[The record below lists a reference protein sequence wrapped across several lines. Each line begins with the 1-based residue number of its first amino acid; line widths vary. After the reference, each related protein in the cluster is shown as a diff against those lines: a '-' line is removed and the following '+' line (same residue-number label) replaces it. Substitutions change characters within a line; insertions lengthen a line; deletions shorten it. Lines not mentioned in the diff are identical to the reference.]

1 MRLRASWALLLVL
14 LAGAALVAPWQEH
27 LYAQEARG
35 TILGRVF
42 DAQKAVV
49 PKATVKITN
58 VAQGT
63 TISVQTNDMGAFIAP
78 FLNPGQYQITIE
90 VQGFKRYVKEAL
102 TLNINQKLEVDA
114 YLEIGSPTETVTV
127 MAENVILNTTS
138 ATLGQVID
146 ARRVADLPLAHGN
159 PFLLIGVTA
168 GASWSHTAGSLNRPF
183 EPTHIVGYAI
193 NGSRAN
199 RMDVTIDGTPSTA
212 TANANEVIASY
223 VPPTDAIQEIKV
235 QTTGFDASYGQTE
248 GGITNILLKSGT
260 NSFHGTGYWANQPS
274 SWAANEWLSNKSN
287 SARANWTYN
296 RWGGSFGGPVYLGK
310 LYNGKNKTFFF
321 WAYEGIKEA
330 RPRNNCGALCTVP
343 TEAEKNGDFSKLLA
357 AGGSAYQIYN
367 PFQRTLVNGVYVNQ
381 PFAGNIIPANLI
393 NPIAKKILDNYY
405 PKTPF
410 TSGDALGL
418 GNQVEPNIP
427 ETITYYTHTFKVDH
441 NLNDQQRISVTG
453 RFYKRASDYNNYLHS
468 AGTGEWFQFLSRA
481 GGIDY
486 VNTLNASTLLNLKYG
501 YNRFVRSSDGN
512 PESYGMDLTT
522 LGFPSRMNDYTSQDI
537 RRFPGIN
544 FTSAAYIGTRHDNFI
559 RPIDTH
565 VFAAHITKMKS
576 THAIRGGMEFRAY
589 RENQRDWINDV
600 TARFDF
606 STTWTKAN
614 SNASGA
620 PNGLGQSMA
629 AFLLG
634 LPDASSYMNR
644 QDSYA
649 EQSPSWGIYVQDDW
663 RVNKRLTLNLG
674 LRWEYEGALTERY
687 DRSVRGF
694 DPSYTQPFEAAA
706 VATYTTVYNAA
717 AGTANALLV
726 APADFKVRGGL
737 NFANVNGSPRGLY
750 ETPKTNFLPQIG
762 LAFKINDKTVLR
774 TGYGIN
780 YGFLGQ
786 RRGDVVQSG
795 YSVNTNLIPTL
806 DNGLTWNE
814 TLSDPYKNGPVM
826 PYGNT
831 QGPQTFVGQAITYFY
846 EKPKQVYNQRWSLN
860 MQRELPGG
868 WYMDV
873 GYVGTRGTHIEINRN
888 FNATPIQYLSKSPT
902 RDQNWIAYL
911 NGTVANP
918 FYGLLPVTT
927 TIGGSKT
934 ISRERLLRA
943 FPEFDTVNSTTYQGY
958 SWYHSLQ
965 ASFQK
970 RFSKGYTLLAS
981 YTWSKF
987 MQATEFLNAA
997 DPLPTETISDMDT
1010 PHRLSVTG
1018 IWELPFG
1025 SGRHFGTSNQV
1036 LDRIIGGWQVNANYQ
1051 TQSARPMSAWG
1062 NYIYYGNNLKDLNL
1076 GKDAT
1081 PDKWFNN
1088 VIYNPK
1094 KADGTLVWPTLPE
1107 SNVGFERR
1115 TTSDANGQL
1124 SQNVRTFPLRMSFL
1138 RTDLVNN
1145 VDFSL
1150 LKNTTIR
1157 EGMKIQFRLELLNAF
1172 NHPNFSQPA
1181 LDPTS
1186 SNFGKITG
1194 GAFNYSRRIQAD
1206 IKFIF

>member
-1 MRLRASWALLLVL
+1 MKLRASLTLILVL
-14 LAGAALVAPWQEH
+14 LAGITVFTPWQEQ
-27 LYAQEARG
+27 LY
-35 TILGRVF
+35 
-42 DAQKAVV
+42 V
-49 PKATVKITN
+49 PNATVKITN

-63 TISVQTNDMGAFIAP
+63 TISVQTNDVGAYLAP
-78 FLNPGQYQITIE
+78 FLNPGTYEITVE
-90 VQGFKRYVKEAL
+90 VQGFKKYVKEKL
-102 TLNINQKLEVDA
+102 TLNINQKLETDIH
-114 YLEIGSPTETVTV
+114 LEVGSPTETITVT
-127 MAENVILNTTS
+127 AENVILNTTS
-138 ATLGQVID
+138 ATLGQVVD
-146 ARRVADLPLAHGN
+146 ARRIADLPLAHGN
-159 PFLLIGVTA
+159 PFLLIGVTP

-223 VPPTDAIQEIKV
+223 VPPTDAIQEFKV

-248 GGITNILLKSGT
+248 GGVTNILLKSGT
-260 NSFHGTGYWANQPS
+260 NTLHGTGYWANQPA
-274 SWAANEWLSNKSN
+274 SWAANEWLSNKSG

-296 RWGGSFGGPVYLGK
+296 RWGGSLGGPVYLGK
-310 LYNGKNKTFFF
+310 LYNGKSKTFFM
-321 WAYEGIKEA
+321 WAYEGIHEA

-343 TEAEKNGDFSKLLA
+343 TAAEKSGDFSKLLS

-367 PFQRTLVNGVYVNQ
+367 PFTRALVNGVYVNQ
-381 PFAGNIIPANLI
+381 PFTNNIIPAGLI

-405 PKTPF
+405 PATPY
-410 TSGDALGL
+410 TAGDALGL

-427 ETITYYTHTFKVDH
+427 ETIKYYTHTIKVDH
-441 NLNDQQRISVTG
+441 NINDRQRLSVTG
-453 RFYKRASDYNNYLHS
+453 RFYKRISDYNNYLHS
-468 AGTGEWFQFLSRA
+468 AATGEWFQFLSRA
-481 GGIDY
+481 GGVDY
-486 VNTLNASTLLNLKYG
+486 VNTLNASMVLNLKYG
-501 YNRFVRSSDGN
+501 YNRFIRASDGN
-512 PESYGMDLTT
+512 PESYGFDLTS
-522 LGFPSRMNDYTSQDI
+522 LGFPSRMNNYTSQDI

-544 FTSAAYIGTRHDNFI
+544 FSGAYIGTRHDNFV

-565 VFAAHITKMKS
+565 DFAAHLTKMKG
-576 THAIRGGMEFRAY
+576 THAIRTGMEFRAY
-589 RENQRDWINDV
+589 RENQNDWINDQ

-606 STTWTKAN
+606 GTTWTKAN

-634 LPDASSYMNR
+634 LPEASSYMNR

-649 EQSPSWGIYVQDDW
+649 EQSTSWGAYVQDDW
-663 RVNKRLTLNLG
+663 RVNKRLTLNIG

-687 DRSVRGF
+687 NRSVRGF
-694 DPSYTQPFEAAA
+694 DPNYVQPIEAAA
-706 VATYTTVYNAA
+706 LAAYTTVYNAA
-717 AGTANALLV
+717 VGTANALRI

-737 NFANVNGSPRGLY
+737 NFANVGGNPRGLY
-750 ETPKTNFLPQIG
+750 ETPKRNLLPQFG
-762 LAFKINDKTVLR
+762 LAFKVNDKTVLR

-786 RRGDVVQSG
+786 RRGDVIQSG
-795 YSVNTNLIPTL
+795 YNVNTNLVPTL

-814 TLSDPYKNGPVM
+814 TLSDPYKSGPVM

-831 QGPQTFVGQAITYFY
+831 LGQQTFVGQAVTFFA

-860 MQRELPGG
+860 IQRELPGG
-868 WYMDV
+868 WFSDV
-873 GYVGTRGTHIEINRN
+873 GYVGNRGTHIEINRN
-888 FNATPIQYLSKSPT
+888 FNATPIQYLSTSPT
-902 RDQNWIAYL
+902 RDQTWIAYL
-911 NGTVANP
+911 NGTVTNP
-918 FYGLLPVTT
+918 FYGLMPVTT

-943 FPEFDTVNSTTYQGY
+943 FPEFDSVNGTTYQGY

-965 ASFQK
+965 ASIQK
-970 RFSKGYTLLAS
+970 RFAQGFTLLAS
-981 YTWSKF
+981 YTFSKF
-987 MQATEFLNAA
+987 MQATEYLNAA

-1025 SGRHFGTSNQV
+1025 TGRRFSTSSGV
-1036 LDRIIGGWQVNANYQ
+1036 VDRIIGGWQVNGNYQ
-1051 TQSARPMSAWG
+1051 IQSARPMNAWG
-1062 NYIYYGNNLKDLNL
+1062 NIIYYGNVKDINL
-1076 GKDAT
+1076 GRDAT

-1094 KADGTLVWPTLPE
+1094 KSDGTLVWPTLPE
-1107 SNVGFERR
+1107 SNVGFEKR

-1124 SQNVRTFPLRMSFL
+1124 SQNVRTFPLRFGFL
-1138 RTDLVNN
+1138 RTDVVNN
-1145 VDFSL
+1145 IDFSI
-1150 LKNTTIR
+1150 LKNTTIK
-1157 EGMKIQFRLELLNAF
+1157 EGKKIQFRLELLNAF
-1172 NHPNFSQPA
+1172 NHPNYSQPT

-1194 GAFNYSRRIQAD
+1194 GDFNYSRRIQMD